1 MNTEI
6 TSKLAAFAV
15 ALMMNCLI
23 MGAMAQLFDGRSA
36 QTVSASSI
44 ELAALQPGRGAV

>member
-23 MGAMAQLFDGRSA
+23 MGAVA
-36 QTVSASSI
+36 
-44 ELAALQPGRGAV
+44 LAAAAVQAAVAPSVHGAA

>member
-23 MGAMAQLFDGRSA
+23 MGAMAQLFAGRIA
-36 QTVSASSI
+36 EPATAGAM
-44 ELAALQPGRGAV
+44 ERAAAGPPQGAA